1 MVDPAEVLIVEPFGF
16 FTREALRAG
25 WYLAWRQLIR
35 VVPLAVGAILAG
47 AGLSHFGL
55 GVVGTLVMGLGLCAA
70 SIWAAL
76 LVFRL
81 AGQWAVVTYGYPLTG
96 ALRVWWAI
104 TWRTSVAALVAS
116 IIVTPPQF
124 VALSLSASFP
134 ASLLGLFGKGLSL
147 LLNVATFVA
156 SLFAMGWAMSRVA
169 STQLSGLPLASIG
182 FLPEPAGEPVSTGP
196 SHGRRGAAVDPVGR
210 CGPGRCLT
218 GRAPGRGVVAHHQAR
233 RARGGAPAT
242 ASARRRGGQA
252 AVSEVRTL
260 RDGARLGHRL
270 VLHDLR
276 LARVPP
282 LTASRLTRTTG
293 R

>member
-196 SHGRRGAAVDPVGR
+196 VTAVAAPPSTRSAAAVPVAASPAAPPVVESSPTTR
-210 CGPGRCLT
+210 PGAPVAVLQPR
-218 GRAPGRGVVAHHQAR
+218 RAPAGAEAKRQCPKCGLYETERGSVIGWYCTICGWRESR
-233 RARGGAPAT
+233 R
-242 ASARRRGGQA
+242 
-252 AVSEVRTL
+252 
-260 RDGARLGHRL
+260 
-270 VLHDLR
+270 
-276 LARVPP
+276 
-282 LTASRLTRTTG
+282 
-293 R
+293 